1 MVRADPLSGIAA
13 APTLAARVGE
23 WRDWLRAERRA
34 SANTLDAYARD
45 VARFLGFLT
54 GHLGRLPDVGD
65 LADLATRD
73 FRAYLA
79 ARDAEGIGRASLARE
94 LSSLRTLFKWL
105 EREGLVVNPALAAL
119 ATPRKPQTLPRPLS
133 ADEALDA
140 VRAAAAAA
148 REPWLGQRDT
158 ALLLLLYGAGL
169 RIGEALGLNVADRP
183 AEGTLRVTGK
193 GNKTRV
199 VPVLPA
205 IAAAVEAYLAACP
218 FRLGARDPL
227 FVGARGERLNPG
239 VVQRQVRHLRGLLGL
254 PESATPHALRHSFA
268 THLLEAGGDLRSI
281 QELLG
286 HASLAATQRYTKVDA
301 ARLKAV
307 HGAAHPRDRSSGG

>member
-1 MVRADPLSGIAA
+1 MVRSDPLSGLAA
-13 APTLAARVGE
+13 APKLAARVGE

-45 VARFLGFLT
+45 AARFLAFLT
-54 GHLGRLPDVGD
+54 GHLGRPPDVGD
-65 LADLATRD
+65 LAEIATRD

-79 ARDAEGIGRASLARE
+79 ARDADGIGRASLARE

-119 ATPRKPQTLPRPLS
+119 SAPRKPQTLPRPLS

-148 REPWLGQRDT
+148 REPWLGKRDT

-169 RIGEALGLNVADRP
+169 RIGEALGLNRADLP
-183 AEGTLRVTGK
+183 TGGTLRVTGK
-193 GNKTRV
+193 GDKTRI

-205 IAAAVEAYLAACP
+205 ITAAVEDYLAACP
-218 FRLGARDPL
+218 YRLGAADPL

-239 VVQRQVRHLRGLLGL
+239 VVQRQVRRLRNLLGL
-254 PESATPHALRHSFA
+254 PETATPHALRHSFA

-307 HGAAHPRDRSSGG
+307 HGAAHPRDRKS

>member
-1 MVRADPLSGIAA
+1 MVRADPLSGLSA
-13 APTLAARVGE
+13 APALAVRVGE

-34 SANTLDAYARD
+34 SAHTLDAYARD
-45 VARFLGFLT
+45 VARFLAFLT
-54 GHLGRLPDVGD
+54 EHLGRAPDLGD
-65 LADLATRD
+65 LAELATRD

-79 ARDAEGIGRASLARE
+79 ARGGEGIGRASLARE

-105 EREGLVVNPALAAL
+105 EREGLVVNAALAAL
-119 ATPRKPQTLPRPLS
+119 AAPRKPQTLPRPLS

-148 REPWLGQRDT
+148 REPWIGRRDT
-158 ALLLLLYGAGL
+158 AILLLLYGAGL
-169 RIGEALGLNVADRP
+169 RIGEALGLDVADRP
-183 AEGTLRVTGK
+183 AGGTLRVTGK

-205 IAAAVEAYLAACP
+205 IAAAVDAYLAACP
-218 FRLGARDPL
+218 YRLGAGDPL

-239 VVQRQVRHLRGLLGL
+239 VVQRQMRHLRGLLGL

-301 ARLKAV
+301 AHLKAV
-307 HGAAHPRDRSSGG
+307 HGAAHPRDHNSSG